1 MEHRELVLSKKP
13 IAYYP
18 LDADL
23 LNYADTGVYNVA
35 NNSIVY
41 DGSTND
47 ATATIFFKGQPL
59 VAGLK
64 NACAFSSTSGFI
76 DFPAHGAF
84 AKNGLGRAISIEFYS
99 LAETSLNASRNA
111 SPSTIAQASTS
122 GLWTLLAYKNNYYLR
137 VKPTSDSLIKTVRVN
152 AGKANRPK
160 QIVILW
166 TEDKVSFSVDG
177 VMSDSIDISQM
188 DWTANNTSSIRLS
201 GSGTGTAT
209 YKRFSYVNALS
220 VFPYALTSQDIE
232 DLRAAAWQDNEP
244 YKPVAAY
251 GGDFISCNGLNI
263 KRNGQLTISSN
274 DDFKNNYSLQG
285 ISTTDDYIGYPDYFL
300 PEYTSTISS
309 NISTQNGFTTLAI
322 GPSKHIDYGSI
333 DQINSA
339 DMFGVLIANKGLNY
353 VTKEYVFTLQ
363 SQSSF
368 LGIYTN
374 SDAIYYDF
382 TDSITGESSLN
393 NLITS
398 GIGSYNTSQFL
409 FVGIS
414 KRSNEIFVGNTNGGQ
429 STTTIYTGATKVA
442 FAQASSFF
450 GQTKMRIGGDLRVS
464 LDTDTEFTGYF
475 RGIVFGFP
483 QDTGLT
489 TGFYVF
495 APSINSTHANASIS
509 YAGQYSGDWMIPT
522 ELISLWNGTTTAPG
536 SIVGYLDGDA
546 AGADSFNLYYGNG
559 SGTRTTPTVA
569 TATYSATGVSNGV
582 SNIMNLKVPPSS
594 DSTGTYSW
602 VKVKPNIYQAPYVY
616 PTINGIDLVSYKVD
630 ANGYVDIK
638 DGRSQFTLEA
648 SPYMIVPPGEM
659 NAHSRGPND
668 GLRNTSGANATTGA
682 QPRIVIPANK
692 TLYGISFM
700 AWIDADP
707 QVPVFTSTTSFPI
720 QDFLTIKNSSSTDV
734 LRLALRSSATTRY
747 FGVDVLTPVGNINSV
762 TGTRIYINGEH
773 YAYSLFASP
782 GTPTVDGK
790 LKINAWNHFFISL
803 ETAITG
809 GATILFDKSVT
820 NNSAYFSSF
829 ELGVCINDIGVFT
842 DSIMPTAP
850 GNTTIVN
857 SIASVLARPYI
868 KNTDIQ
874 VLVSQNE
881 TLTGK
886 YGDGV
891 SNQSDKQW
899 KPLIS

>member
-35 NNSIVY
+35 GNSLVY

-64 NACAFSSTSGFI
+64 NACAFKDNAGYI
-76 DFPAHGAF
+76 DFPTHGAF

-99 LAETSLNASRNA
+99 LSETSLDANRNA
-111 SPSTIAQASTS
+111 SPSTIAESPTS
-122 GLWTLLAYKNNYYLR
+122 GLWVLMAYRNNYYLR
-137 VKPTSDSLIKTVRVN
+137 VKPTSNSLIKTVRVN
-152 AGKANRPK
+152 AGQANRPK

-166 TEDKVSFSVDG
+166 TEDKVSFSIDG
-177 VMSDSIDISQM
+177 IMSDSIDISEM
-188 DWTANNTSSIRLS
+188 DWTANNTSSIRLRGS
-201 GSGTGTAT
+201 GSSSASF
-209 YKRFSYVNALS
+209 KRFSHVNALS
-220 VFPYALTSQDIE
+220 VFPYVLTGQEIE

-274 DDFKNNYSLQG
+274 DDFKNNYSLLG
-285 ISTTDDYIGYPDYFL
+285 ISTTDDYIGYPDYIL
-300 PEYTSTISS
+300 PEYTSDISS

-322 GPSKHIDYGSI
+322 GSGKHVDYGSI
-333 DQINSA
+333 DQIKGIDS
-339 DMFGVLIANKGLNY
+339 FGVLIANKGVGGY

-368 LGIYTN
+368 LGFYTN

-393 NLITS
+393 NLLIS
-398 GIGSYNTSQFL
+398 GIGSYNPAQFFFIGL
-409 FVGIS
+409 S
-414 KRSNEIFVGNTNGGQ
+414 KRTNQIIAGAATGG
-429 STTTIYTGATKVA
+429 TLNVYALTGVS
-442 FAQASSFF
+442 FPQASSFF

-464 LDTDTEFTGYF
+464 LDTSTHFTGFF
-475 RGIVFGFP
+475 RSIIFGTP
-483 QDTGLT
+483 ETSLMN
-489 TGFYVF
+489 TGFNLF
-495 APSINSTHANASIS
+495 APSVNSTHSNASIS
-509 YAGQYSGDWMIPT
+509 YSGRWSGNWMIPT
-522 ELISLWNGTTTAPG
+522 ELISAWNGTTTSPG

-546 AGADSFNLYYGNG
+546 AGNLSFNLLYGNG
-559 SGTRTTPTVA
+559 STSRSVPTFA
-569 TATYSATGVSNGV
+569 TATYSASGVSNGV

-602 VKVKPNIYQAPYVY
+602 ININPNVYQAPYVY
-616 PTINGIDLVSYKVD
+616 PTVNGVDLVSYKVD

-668 GLRNTSGANATTGA
+668 GLRNTSGANATTGE
-682 QPRIVIPANK
+682 QPRIVLPADK

-707 QVPVFTSTTSFPI
+707 QVPVFTSNTSFPI

-734 LRLALRSSATTRY
+734 LRLALRSSATSRY
-747 FGVDVLTPVGNINSV
+747 FGVDVLAPVGNIANT

-809 GATILFDKSVT
+809 GGTILFDKSVT

-829 ELGVCINDIGVFT
+829 ELGVSLNDIAVFT
-842 DSIMPTAP
+842 DSIMPLAP
-850 GNTTIVN
+850 GNSTAVN
-857 SIASVLARPYI
+857 NIASALSRPYI
-868 KNTDIQ
+868 KNLGSQ
-874 VLVSQNE
+874 VLYSGNE
-881 TLTGK
+881 TLTAK
-886 YGDGV
+886 SGDGI

>member
-23 LNYADTGVYNVA
+23 LNYADTSVYPVTNNGV
-35 NNSIVY
+35 VY
-41 DGSTND
+41 DGSND
-47 ATATIFFKGQPL
+47 AAAKIFFKGQPL

-64 NACAFSSTSGFI
+64 NVCAFSDNNGFI
-76 DFPAHGAF
+76 DFPTHGAF

-111 SPSTIAQASTS
+111 SPSIIAECSLS
-122 GLWTLLAYKNNYYLR
+122 GVWNLIAYRNNYYLR
-137 VKPTSDSLIKTVRVN
+137 VKPTSDSLIKTVRVS
-152 AGKANRPK
+152 AGQANRPK

-166 TEDKVSFSVDG
+166 TEDKVSFSIDG
-177 VMSDSIDISQM
+177 VMSDSIDISKM
-188 DWTANNTSSIRLS
+188 DWTANNTSSIRLLGQIA
-201 GSGTGTAT
+201 GSTG
-209 YKRFSYVNALS
+209 KRFSYVNALS
-220 VFPYALTSQDIE
+220 VFPYALTGQEIE
-232 DLRAAAWQDNEP
+232 DLRAAAWGDNEP

-285 ISTTDDYIGYPDYFL
+285 ISTTDDYIGYPDYSL

-309 NISTQNGFTTLAI
+309 NLSIQNTFTTLSI
-322 GPSKHIDYGSI
+322 GQEKHVDYGSV
-333 DQINSA
+333 DQINGS
-339 DMFGVLIANKGLNY
+339 DMFGIMVVNKGLNY
-353 VTKEYVFTLQ
+353 STKEYLFTLQ

-368 LGIYTN
+368 LGFYTN
-374 SDAIYYDF
+374 SNTLYYEF
-382 TDSITGESSLN
+382 IDSITGEASN
-393 NLITS
+393 NTIVS
-398 GIGSYNTSQFL
+398 GIGSYSTGEFL

-414 KRSNEIFVGNTNGGQ
+414 KRTNEIIID
-429 STTTIYTGATKVA
+429 STTGSESLSTIYTNGSKFG

-464 LDTDTEFTGYF
+464 LDTSTEFTGYF

-483 QDTGLT
+483 QDTGLV
-489 TGFYVF
+489 TGFYPF
-495 APSINSTHANASIS
+495 SPANNYYDANASIS
-509 YAGQYSGDWMIPT
+509 YAGQYSGNWMIPT

-559 SGTRTTPTVA
+559 SGSRTTPTV
-569 TATYSATGVSNGV
+569 TTVTYSATGVSNGV
-582 SNIMNLKVPPSS
+582 SNIMNLKIPPSS

-602 VKVKPNIYQAPYVY
+602 VKVKPNIYQAPEVY
-616 PTINGIDLVSYKVD
+616 PTINGIDLVSYKTNSSGNVE
-630 ANGYVDIK
+630 IK
-638 DGRSQFTLEA
+638 DGRSQFKLET

-682 QPRIVIPANK
+682 QPKIVIPSGK

-707 QVPVFTSTTSFPI
+707 QVPVFTSNTSFPT
-720 QDFLTIKNSSSTDV
+720 QDFLTIKDSSSTDV

-747 FGVDVLTPVGNINSV
+747 FGVDLLAPVGDITTG
-762 TGTRIYINGEH
+762 TGTRIFINGEF
-773 YAYSLFASP
+773 YQYSSAISP
-782 GTPTVDGK
+782 GVPYTAGK
-790 LKINAWNHFFISL
+790 LKVNAWNHFFISL
-803 ETAITG
+803 KTAITG
-809 GATILFDKSVT
+809 GGTILFDKSVT
-820 NNSAYFSSF
+820 NNGSFFSSF

-842 DSIMPTAP
+842 DSIVPVAP
-850 GNTTIVN
+850 NNVVAVN
-857 SIASVLARPYI
+857 NIAGALARPYI
-868 KNTDIQ
+868 KNTVEQ
-874 VLVSQNE
+874 VLVSQAE
-881 TLTGK
+881 ALTGK
-886 YGDGV
+886 YGDGI